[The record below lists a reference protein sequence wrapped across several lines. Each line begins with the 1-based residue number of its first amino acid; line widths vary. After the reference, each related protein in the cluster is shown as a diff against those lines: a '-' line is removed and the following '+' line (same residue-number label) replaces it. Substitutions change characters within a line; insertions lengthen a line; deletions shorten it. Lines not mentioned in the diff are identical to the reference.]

1 MGIVLVG
8 RWQPGNTSAWIAHDH
23 AAVRCP
29 VSPTAL
35 DAAFTRPS
43 SQLFTDLSKAH
54 TTWLF
59 SNMFQHSSL
68 IRLSHYHSIFFF
80 SRSFLSHC
88 VWHVIGNDDDDDSFI
103 DYQLQSGNVDKSET
117 IVQDN
122 LTKQIDLVFILQ
134 IRGMD
139 SCLWIVT
146 RFMVSSYRINLMAHI
161 FLLRLFTGRELPI
174 KNTMTQTVP
183 VFISFFSFW
192 YRTYI
197 FHPIIR

>member
-103 DYQLQSGNVDKSET
+103 DYQLQSGNVNDCSRQSDKANRFSVYST
-117 IVQDN
+117 DPGN
-122 LTKQIDLVFILQ
+122 GFMLVDRHEIHGIILSDKLD
-134 IRGMD
+134 G
-139 SCLWIVT
+139 SHLFVT
-146 RFMVSSYRINLMAHI
+146 S
-161 FLLRLFTGRELPI
+161 FLLAGSCRS
-174 KNTMTQTVP
+174 KTQWHKQYLCSYH
-183 VFISFFSFW
+183 SFHFGIEH
-192 YRTYI
+192 I